1 MRETNELARRYP
13 ASPWTRVR
21 ARAKE
26 LGIVNIYRALA
37 ISRAMMRRAG
47 VV

>member
-13 ASPWTRVR
+13 ASPWTRLR

-37 ISRAMMRRAG
+37 IARAVRSRVA
-47 VV
+47 